1 MIGNNSIS
9 SDLGLLHRL
18 YAKKLIEHAI
28 RSLLDR
34 ANQRVFHEVKE
45 SGRCGGFV
53 IEDNAVFRIC
63 WIVHSVR
70 QDIGANC
77 GLQESNQIA
86 RVHLNWSIS
95 IGDR

>member
-34 ANQRVFHEVKE
+34 ANQRIFHEVKE
-45 SGRCGGFV
+45 SEGVAAG
-53 IEDNAVFRIC
+53 
-63 WIVHSVR
+63 
-70 QDIGANC
+70 
-77 GLQESNQIA
+77 
-86 RVHLNWSIS
+86 S
-95 IGDR
+95 IGKGNEI

>member
-34 ANQRVFHEVKE
+34 ANQRIFHEVKE
-45 SGRCGGFV
+45 SGRCGG
-53 IEDNAVFRIC
+53 ID
-63 WIVHSVR
+63 R
-70 QDIGANC
+70 QR
-77 GLQESNQIA
+77 E
-86 RVHLNWSIS
+86 
-95 IGDR
+95 